1 MPCLPAWPTSQSSSV
16 REDFLTVADHMIPP
30 ASPLQL
36 HNPHHFT
43 HEKTNMKDHVPSEG
57 KLGREAK
64 LCFPGQCSFHSLGL
78 ATETSTGG
86 PGCRPS
92 AQDVYTVMLSGVS

>member
-1 MPCLPAWPTSQSSSV
+1 MSSRLANFSELLCAGRLPNCRRPH
-16 REDFLTVADHMIPP
+16 DPP

-78 ATETSTGG
+78 ATETSRGG
-86 PGCRPS
+86 PGRRPS